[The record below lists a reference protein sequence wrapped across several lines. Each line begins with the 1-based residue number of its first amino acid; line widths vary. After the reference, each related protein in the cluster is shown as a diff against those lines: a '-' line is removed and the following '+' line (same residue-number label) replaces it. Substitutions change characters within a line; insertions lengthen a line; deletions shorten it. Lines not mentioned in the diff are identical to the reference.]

1 MPTDLEGNFYD
12 YLHET
17 GHASDDRNREVLR
30 FYAPFFKQNTS
41 VLDVGCGQGQFLEL
55 LAAKGIVAQ
64 GVDSD
69 SRMVALCCEKG
80 LSVVQADLFAYL
92 TEQQERFDGVFSS
105 NVVEHL
111 SAEDVLRFIHLAYA
125 ALRPGGVVLLATP
138 NPESLIVHL
147 HEFWRDATHV
157 RLYNAPL
164 LAFMLHVQGFRD
176 IVSGANPVTV
186 WTPPADFSRLP
197 QLWHPESQ
205 GAPFPATPRPWQEL
219 QTAADNQGPWWRR
232 LRRRVARFLVQT
244 VMFEDFRTLLD
255 GLDSLAVGQEEQRQ
269 ALERLRL
276 ETGQSVRALHTSQ
289 NAMLATSREIFV
301 VGHKPDNGT

>member
-17 GHASDDRNREVLR
+17 GHASDDWNREVLR
-30 FYAPFFKQNTS
+30 FYAPFFKHSTA
-41 VLDVGCGQGQFLEL
+41 VLDVGCGQGQFLEW
-55 LAAKGIVAQ
+55 LAAEGIAAQ

-69 SRMVALCCEKG
+69 TRMVAVCREKG
-80 LSVVQADLFAYL
+80 LSVVEADLFAYL
-92 TEQQERFDGVFSS
+92 AEQQERFDGIFSS

-111 SAEDVLRFIHLAYA
+111 SAENVLRFIQLAYA
-125 ALRPGGVVLLATP
+125 ALRPGGILLLATP

-164 LAFMLHVQGFRD
+164 LAFMLHAQGFRD
-176 IVSGANPVTV
+176 IMSGANPVTV

-197 QLWHPESQ
+197 QLWHPETPA
-205 GAPFPATPRPWQEL
+205 APGSPEPRPWQAL
-219 QTAADNQGPWWRR
+219 QTAAGSQGPWWRR

-255 GLDSLAVGQEEQRQ
+255 GLDSLATGQEEQRQ
-269 ALERLRL
+269 ALDRLRQD
-276 ETGQSVRALHTSQ
+276 TGQSVGALHASQ
-289 NAMLATSREIFV
+289 NVMLANSREIFA
-301 VGHKPDNGT
+301 VGHKPEKGG